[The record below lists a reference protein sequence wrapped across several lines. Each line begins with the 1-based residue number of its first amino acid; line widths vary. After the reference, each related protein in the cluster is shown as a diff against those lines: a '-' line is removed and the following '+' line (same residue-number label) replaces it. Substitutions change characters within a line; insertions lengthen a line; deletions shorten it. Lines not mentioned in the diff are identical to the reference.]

1 MINSVNSYLNNQYV
15 AFKNLNE
22 NTNSNSENTKN
33 LNLVTHKS
41 QAVSESLGYGVDK
54 DGYFTS
60 YFNEVAEIASDYK
73 IYAKGT
79 ENLADYITNSDFTF
93 FTSLD
98 IAKTIANAYKILSQ
112 VVGYNILNSKD
123 SFSIY
128 YIANFPQG
136 YEFNRQSM
144 QVGKIYNTSTDYLN
158 EELHFNF
165 KNNTNT
171 LINNLFFC

>member
-1 MINSVNSYLNNQYV
+1 M
-15 AFKNLNE
+15 
-22 NTNSNSENTKN
+22 
-33 LNLVTHKS
+33 
-41 QAVSESLGYGVDK
+41 DK
-54 DGYFTS
+54 DEYFTS
-60 YFNEVAEIASDYK
+60 YFNETAGIPNDYK
-73 IYAKGT
+73 IHSSSM
-79 ENLADYITNSDFTF
+79 ESLVRADDITDNPDLILNNKV

-144 QVGKIYNTSTDYLN
+144 QVGKIYNTSTDYPN

-171 LINNLFFC
+171 LIDNLFFC